1 MSHAN
6 FLLPAQNADVV
17 DPKQEPLPYRALHSK
32 CSAFS
37 RKLKIYTDLALLCNA
52 KIESGEPLTE
62 EDGNRVVLSQRLLR
76 SFVFTKNWIHEAKE
90 FDRYTIPDDVKTALD
105 KLIGSDL
112 VTKYQE
118 ALRAKRDEVAQILPK
133 EDQLEES
140 KWKAVVTYVHHNEK
154 AMVVSVL
161 QKAIAEMKQ
170 ELEVRK
176 EEPQPKRVAKK
187 QSESSRSQTVG
198 VWSSDEFSPKPEQK
212 FKELASDI
220 RARIGKLKFEQ
231 HDFKQY
237 SEVQFQLDTLLF
249 ETADEVR
256 LIKKSLKK
264 QFEEAQNPTSPKKMR
279 SRRKPRNG

>member
-6 FLLPAQNADVV
+6 FLLPPPNADVV
-17 DPKQEPLPYRALHSK
+17 AQKQDALPYRALHSK

-62 EDGNRVVLSQRLLR
+62 DDGNRVVLSQRLLR
-76 SFVFTKNWIHEAKE
+76 SFVFTKNWIHEPKE
-90 FDRYTIPDDVKTALD
+90 FDRYTIPDAVKTALE
-105 KLIGSDL
+105 KLIGSEL

-118 ALRAKRDEVAQILPK
+118 ALRAKRDEVAQILPQ

-140 KWKAVVTYVHHNEK
+140 KWKAVVTYVRHNEK

-170 ELEVRK
+170 ELEARK
-176 EEPQPKRVAKK
+176 DEPQPQRVAKK
-187 QSESSRSQTVG
+187 QSESLPTSKT
-198 VWSSDEFSPKPEQK
+198 VWSSDEHLPKPEQK
-212 FKELASDI
+212 FRELASDI

-249 ETADEVR
+249 ETADEVK

-264 QFEEAQNPTSPKKMR
+264 QFDEAQNPTSPKKMR

>member
-6 FLLPAQNADVV
+6 FLLPPPNADVV
-17 DPKQEPLPYRALHSK
+17 DPKQDPLPYRALHSK
-32 CSAFS
+32 SSAFS

-62 EDGNRVVLSQRLLR
+62 DDGNRVVLSQRLLR
-76 SFVFTKNWIHEAKE
+76 NFVFTKNWIHEAKE
-90 FDRYTIPDDVKTALD
+90 FDRYTIPDAVKTALE
-105 KLIGSDL
+105 KLIGADL

-140 KWKAVVTYVHHNEK
+140 KWKAVVTYVQHNEK

-170 ELEVRK
+170 ELESRK
-176 EEPQPKRVAKK
+176 DEQQPKRVAKK
-187 QSESSRSQTVG
+187 QSESLPSKT
-198 VWSSDEFSPKPEQK
+198 VWSSDEFLPKPEQK
-212 FKELASDI
+212 FKDLASDI
-220 RARIGKLKFEQ
+220 RARIGKLKFEP
-231 HDFKQY
+231 DDYKQY

-249 ETADEVR
+249 ETADEVK

-264 QFEEAQNPTSPKKMR
+264 QFDEAQNPSSPKKMR